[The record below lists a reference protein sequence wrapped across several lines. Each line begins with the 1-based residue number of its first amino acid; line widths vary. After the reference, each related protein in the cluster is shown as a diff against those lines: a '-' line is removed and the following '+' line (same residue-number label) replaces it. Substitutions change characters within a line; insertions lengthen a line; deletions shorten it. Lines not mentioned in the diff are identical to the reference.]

1 MRRNLMIR
9 SLVAQRI
16 CPVVLVLWLC
26 SFAVHAAAA
35 TGLMGSVTDPQGQ
48 LVPDATI
55 RLLRRADSTRRE
67 TKTDAQGRFSFT
79 NLDGGEYRLTAE
91 SPGFAILTQTIGVQA
106 YGQQTV
112 NLQFSGLASQSESVT
127 VTAAVADA
135 GVFEPDPAQRLMIRD
150 AMKL

>member
-1 MRRNLMIR
+1 MIR

-26 SFAVHAAAA
+26 SFAAHAAAA

-91 SPGFAILTQTIGVQA
+91 CPGLR
-106 YGQQTV
+106 
-112 NLQFSGLASQSESVT
+112 FSHK
-127 VTAAVADA
+127 
-135 GVFEPDPAQRLMIRD
+135 RLGCRRMVSRP
-150 AMKL
+150 